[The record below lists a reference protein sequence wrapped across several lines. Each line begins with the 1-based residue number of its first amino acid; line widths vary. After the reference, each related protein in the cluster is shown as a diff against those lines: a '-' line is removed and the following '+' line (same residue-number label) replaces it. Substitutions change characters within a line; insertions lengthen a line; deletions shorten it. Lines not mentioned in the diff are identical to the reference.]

1 MDAANEL
8 LFSNLPFDCSDEL
21 LKNWISARGHPVL
34 SIKIIRD
41 VISGTSPSF
50 ALVQL
55 PSTTNLHETSRDMDG
70 QLLQGRRLRVKPF
83 TVPQNLR
90 KAAGMGRQ

>member
-8 LFSNLPFDCSDEL
+8 LFSNLPFDCSAEHL
-21 LKNWISARGHPVL
+21 ENWISARGHSVL
-34 SIKIIRD
+34 NIKMIRD
-41 VISGTSPSF
+41 VVSGTSPSF

-55 PSTTNLHETSRDMDG
+55 AGTANLEESGRDMDG

-83 TVPQNLR
+83 TVPQTLR
-90 KAAGMGRQ
+90 KTAGLGR